1 MRRCSSLPFVKK
13 DDLDEAMDI
22 FNKRAENLENEDLQE
37 FSYRLIEYLNSQWR
51 QGVFAVQDW
60 NLYNLN
66 LLLVP
71 TTNNGNEGQ
80 NRRFKENFG
89 VHPKIW
95 EFFLILDKEL
105 EGRNADIPL
114 ILFGSETPPED
125 ENYHSLK
132 VEREITK
139 ANYEAGLLSLDSY
152 MGKMGALSIKAGKAK
167 TNDDDED
174 FKIPKKKPVKK
185 PNVAGQNR
193 PGNRGRRPVFANR
206 PQHTSSSE
214 QSVTGPASN
223 SASELIHDIPA
234 RVATSPPA
242 PTNGNLPWPSPTGIV
257 PPPPSLPST
266 ACRTTKSAAPPA
278 VSGPVRR
285 APLVEIAPLSNS
297 NDSLIAHIAKNNLG
311 LKQRP
316 AIPGDGNCW
325 YTAIVD
331 LTKSLCMVGPSTPN
345 QLRLAVTNAI
355 MSHPNKRQW
364 IRSLFGGKARAF
376 NKFVKEQSKD
386 GVFVDNYSIAV
397 TVTAEVL
404 DVQFHIVGTSNDEK
418 TPVTTIGE
426 PAGGKKILHVGYYQ
440 DTSDIAVPGS
450 SAYKAGHYQSLEA
463 IGERVPRCCQA
474 STSGSFSSSA
484 LDISSSPLPENEMV
498 SKILSEEKILS
509 LLKNDSD
516 IVASSLNRLT
526 ELTSVS
532 LEEIMKTKI
541 CEILF
546 IEIRPLYS
554 VGTAVGKKC
563 RRLLKKYQGLC
574 KSHPDFN
581 DDDLPDV
588 TDVEDEDDDT
598 PQQPNINFRSLFTGN
613 RRDSVIISRM
623 APAAVAPLESNT
635 VPVSS
640 STMLMGTS
648 VGLQSE
654 LLVPSDTLST
664 TSDLST
670 SKKRK
675 SPPMSSVFFETESL
689 LIPPPKKRG
698 RGRPPVVQVS
708 GESSLTCVTSPPS
721 SRASPPARRGR
732 GRPPKN
738 VQEIDD
744 TVEMEESSE
753 EIVTSDSVILT
764 PPPPGTPSPPKRRPG
779 RYLVAPEPPQKRRP
793 GRPPK
798 SKDCSNFVETEIS
811 RESSVVLTPPPPTPP
826 PAKRRPGRPRKIGN

>member
-1 MRRCSSLPFVKK
+1 
-13 DDLDEAMDI
+13 
-22 FNKRAENLENEDLQE
+22 
-37 FSYRLIEYLNSQWR
+37 
-51 QGVFAVQDW
+51 
-60 NLYNLN
+60 
-66 LLLVP
+66 
-71 TTNNGNEGQ
+71 
-80 NRRFKENFG
+80 
-89 VHPKIW
+89 
-95 EFFLILDKEL
+95 
-105 EGRNADIPL
+105 
-114 ILFGSETPPED
+114 
-125 ENYHSLK
+125 
-132 VEREITK
+132 
-139 ANYEAGLLSLDSY
+139 
-152 MGKMGALSIKAGKAK
+152 
-167 TNDDDED
+167 
-174 FKIPKKKPVKK
+174 
-185 PNVAGQNR
+185 
-193 PGNRGRRPVFANR
+193 
-206 PQHTSSSE
+206 
-214 QSVTGPASN
+214 
-223 SASELIHDIPA
+223 
-234 RVATSPPA
+234 
-242 PTNGNLPWPSPTGIV
+242 
-257 PPPPSLPST
+257 
-266 ACRTTKSAAPPA
+266 
-278 VSGPVRR
+278 
-285 APLVEIAPLSNS
+285 
-297 NDSLIAHIAKNNLG
+297 
-311 LKQRP
+311 
-316 AIPGDGNCW
+316 
-325 YTAIVD
+325 
-331 LTKSLCMVGPSTPN
+331 MVC
-345 QLRLAVTNAI
+345 QFI
-355 MSHPNKRQW
+355 Y
-364 IRSLFGGKARAF
+364 LFGGKARAF

-708 GESSLTCVTSPPS
+708 GESSSTCVTSPPS

-779 RYLVAPEPPQKRRP
+779 RHLVAPEPPQKRRP

-811 RESSVVLTPPPPTPP
+811 YRNVV
-826 PAKRRPGRPRKIGN
+826 